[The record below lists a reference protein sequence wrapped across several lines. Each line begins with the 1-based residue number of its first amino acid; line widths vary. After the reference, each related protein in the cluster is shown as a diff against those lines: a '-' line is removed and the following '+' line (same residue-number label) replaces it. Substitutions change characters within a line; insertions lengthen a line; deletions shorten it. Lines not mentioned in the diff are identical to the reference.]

1 MDQQPFLVTFY
12 GVRGSLPSPMVGQ
25 DVREKLVTALEQ
37 ASSANLKNAASREKF
52 VDGLPDH
59 LKGCY
64 GGNTSCV
71 HLQVG
76 GHHVIFDCG
85 SGLRVLGNYLLE
97 QEFGKGEGEAHL
109 FLSHTHWDHIMGIPF
124 FVPLYREGN
133 QVKFYGSHPHLEKRL
148 VGQQH
153 FDYFPVPFD
162 SYQADIDIVPL
173 ADQKE
178 CVLGDVRIT
187 WHEMNHPG
195 QCFSYRVEYQ
205 GKSVI
210 YATDSE
216 YKDLGDDSLK
226 PTIEFFKDA
235 DLLVFDSQY
244 TFIEGIEK
252 EDWGHSSTFIGVDI
266 ALEAKVKK
274 IAFYHHEP
282 SYSDFKLVN
291 IFEQTKKYLKA
302 IGGSDSA
309 LEMILS
315 REGLTLDMLKG

>member
-1 MDQQPFLVTFY
+1 
-12 GVRGSLPSPMVGQ
+12 MVGK
-25 DVREKLVTALEQ
+25 DVREKLLGVLEQ
-37 ASSANLKNAASREKF
+37 AGPANLKDTASREAF
-52 VDGLPDH
+52 VDGLPEH
-59 LKGCY
+59 LKSCY
-64 GGNTSCV
+64 GGNSSCV

-76 GHHVIFDCG
+76 GHHLIFDGG
-85 SGLRVLGNYLLE
+85 SGLRVLGNHLLE
-97 QEFGKGEGEAHL
+97 QEFGKGKGEAHL
-109 FLSHTHWDHIMGIPF
+109 FFSHTHFI
-124 FVPLYREGN
+124 PLYREGN
-133 QVKFYGSHPHLEKRL
+133 QIKIYGSHPRL
-148 VGQQH
+148 KERLIGQQH

-162 SYQADIDIVPL
+162 IYLADIDVVQL
-173 ADQKE
+173 EDKKE
-178 CVLGDVRIT
+178 CALGDVRIT

-205 GKSVI
+205 GKSFI

-216 YKDLGDDSLK
+216 YKDFGDESLK

-244 TFIEGIEK
+244 TFIEGVEK

-282 SYSDFKLVN
+282 TYSDFKLVN

-302 IGGSDSA
+302 IDPDSP

-315 REGLTLDMLKG
+315 QEGLTLDMLKD

>member
-1 MDQQPFLVTFY
+1 MNSQPFLVTFY
-12 GVRGSLPSPMVGQ
+12 GVRGSLPSPMVGK
-25 DVREKLVTALEQ
+25 DVREKVLNILEQ
-37 ASSANLKNAASREKF
+37 VRPENLGDVNAREAF
-52 VDGLPDH
+52 VDGLPEH
-59 LKGCY
+59 LKSCY

-71 HLQVG
+71 HLFVG
-76 GHHVIFDCG
+76 GYHLIFDGG
-85 SGLRVLGNYLLE
+85 SGLRVLGNHLLE

-124 FVPLYREGN
+124 FVPFYREGN
-133 QVKFYGSHPHLEKRL
+133 RFKIYGSHPRL
-148 VGQQH
+148 KERLIGQQN

-162 SYQADIDIVPL
+162 VYLADIDIVSL
-173 ADQKE
+173 ADKKE
-178 CVLGDVRIT
+178 CVLGDVRVT

-205 GKSVI
+205 GKSFI

-216 YKDLGDDSLK
+216 YKDLADGSLK

-244 TFIEGIEK
+244 TFIEGVEK

-266 ALEAKVKK
+266 ALAAKIKK

-282 SYSDFKLVN
+282 TYSDFKLVN
-291 IFEQTKKYLKA
+291 IFEQTRKYLNA
-302 IGGSDSA
+302 IGDDHP
-309 LEMILS
+309 LKMILAQ
-315 REGLTLDMLKG
+315 EGRTLDMLSG

>member
-1 MDQQPFLVTFY
+1 
-12 GVRGSLPSPMVGQ
+12 MVGQ
-25 DVREKLVTALEQ
+25 DVREKLIHALEQ
-37 ASSANLKNAASREKF
+37 ATPANLKNAASREAF
-52 VDGLPDH
+52 VDSLPAH
-59 LKGCY
+59 LKSCY
-64 GGNTSCV
+64 GGNSSCV

-76 GHHVIFDCG
+76 GHHVILDGG
-85 SGLRVLGNYLLE
+85 SGLRVLGNHLLT
-97 QEFGKGEGEAHL
+97 QEFGKGKGEAHM

-124 FVPLYREGN
+124 FVPLYRKGN
-133 QVKFYGSHPHLEKRL
+133 KINIYGSHSRL
-148 VGQQH
+148 KERLAGQQS
-153 FDYFPVPFD
+153 FDYFPVSFD
-162 SYQADIDIVPL
+162 SYLADIDIVSL
-173 ADQKE
+173 TDKKE

-205 GKSVI
+205 GKSFI

-216 YKDLGDDSLK
+216 YKDLGDQSLK
-226 PTIEFFKDA
+226 PTIEFFKGA

-244 TFIEGIEK
+244 TFIEGVEK

-282 SYSDFKLVN
+282 TYSDFKLVH

-302 IGGSDSA
+302 IGSDNSLKMLLA
-309 LEMILS
+309 Q
-315 REGLTLDMLKG
+315 EGLTLDMLKP

>member
-1 MDQQPFLVTFY
+1 M
-12 GVRGSLPSPMVGQ
+12 
-25 DVREKLVTALEQ
+25 REKLVKVLEQ
-37 ASSANLKNAASREKF
+37 ANPANLKNEASREAF
-52 VDGLPDH
+52 VDSLPEH
-59 LKGCY
+59 LKSCY
-64 GGNTSCV
+64 GGNSSCV
-71 HLQVG
+71 YLQVG
-76 GHHVIFDCG
+76 GHHLIFDAG
-85 SGLRVLGNYLLE
+85 SGLRVLGNHLLE
-97 QEFGKGEGEAHL
+97 QEFGKGQGEAHL
-109 FLSHTHWDHIMGIPF
+109 FLTHTHWDHILGIPF
-124 FVPLYREGN
+124 FVPFYREGN
-133 QVKFYGSHPHLEKRL
+133 RFKIYGSHSHLEKRL
-148 VGQQH
+148 HSQQD
-153 FDYFPVPFD
+153 FDYFPVSFD
-162 SYQADIDIVPL
+162 SCQADIDIVSL

-195 QCFSYRVEYQ
+195 QCFSYRVDYQ
-205 GKSVI
+205 GKSFI

-226 PTIEFFKDA
+226 PIIEFFRDA

-282 SYSDFKLVN
+282 TYSDFKLVN
-291 IFEQTKKYLKA
+291 ILEQTRKYLKA
-302 IGGSDSA
+302 IGPEST

-315 REGLTLDMLKG
+315 QEGLTLDMLNS

>member
-1 MDQQPFLVTFY
+1 MNQQPFLVTFY

-25 DVREKLVTALEQ
+25 DVREKLVNALEQ
-37 ASSANLKNAASREKF
+37 ASPANLKNAASREAF
-52 VDGLPDH
+52 VDSLPAH
-59 LKGCY
+59 LKSCY
-64 GGNTSCV
+64 GGNSSCV

-76 GHHVIFDCG
+76 GHHVIFDGG
-85 SGLRVLGNYLLE
+85 SGLRVLGNHLLE
-97 QEFGKGEGEAHL
+97 QEFGKGQGEAHL

-124 FVPLYREGN
+124 FVPFYRKGN
-133 QVKFYGSHPHLEKRL
+133 KVNIYGSHPRL
-148 VGQQH
+148 KERLIGQQS

-162 SYQADIDIVPL
+162 AYLADIDIVSL
-173 ADQKE
+173 ANQKE

-205 GKSVI
+205 GKSFI

-216 YKDLGDDSLK
+216 YKDLGDQSLK
-226 PTIEFFKDA
+226 PTIEFFKGA

-244 TFIEGIEK
+244 TFIEGVEK

-282 SYSDFKLVN
+282 TYSDFKLVH

-302 IGGSDSA
+302 IGRDNP

-315 REGLTLDMLKG
+315 QEGLTIDMLQG

>member
-25 DVREKLVTALEQ
+25 DVREKLVKALEQ
-37 ASSANLKNAASREKF
+37 ASPANLKDAASREAF
-52 VDGLPDH
+52 VDGLPDY
-59 LKGCY
+59 LKSCY
-64 GGNTSCV
+64 GGNSSCV

-76 GHHVIFDCG
+76 GHHLIFDGG
-85 SGLRVLGNYLLE
+85 SGLRVLGNRLLE
-97 QEFGKGEGEAHL
+97 QEFGKGQGQAHI

-124 FVPLYREGN
+124 FVPFYREGN
-133 QVKFYGSHPHLEKRL
+133 QIKIYGSHPYLEKRL
-148 VGQQH
+148 IGQQH
-153 FDYFPVPFD
+153 FDYFPVPFK
-162 SYQADIDIVPL
+162 SYLADIDVVSL

-195 QCFSYRVEYQ
+195 QCFSYRVEYR
-205 GKSVI
+205 GKSFI

-216 YKDLGDDSLK
+216 YKDLGDKSLK
-226 PTIEFFKDA
+226 PTIKFFKDA

-282 SYSDFKLVN
+282 TYSDFKLVN
-291 IFEQTKKYLKA
+291 IFEQTQKYLKA
-302 IGGSDSA
+302 IDPEST

-315 REGLTLDMLKG
+315 REGFTLDMLSG

>member
-1 MDQQPFLVTFY
+1 MSQQPFLVTFY

-25 DVREKLVTALEQ
+25 DVREKLVNALEQ
-37 ASSANLKNAASREKF
+37 ASPANLKNAASREAF
-52 VDGLPDH
+52 VDGLPEH
-59 LKGCY
+59 LKSCY
-64 GGNTSCV
+64 GGNSSCV

-76 GHHVIFDCG
+76 GHHLIFDGG
-85 SGLRVLGNYLLE
+85 SGLRVLGNHLLTR
-97 QEFGKGEGEAHL
+97 EFGKGKGEAHL

-124 FVPLYREGN
+124 FVPFYREGN
-133 QVKFYGSHPHLEKRL
+133 KVNIYGSHPRLKERL
-148 VGQQH
+148 VGQQN

-162 SYQADIDIVPL
+162 AYLADIDIVSL
-173 ADQKE
+173 EKKKE
-178 CVLGDVRIT
+178 VMLGDVRIT

-195 QCFSYRVEYQ
+195 QCFSYKVEYQ
-205 GKSVI
+205 GKSFV

-216 YKDLGDDSLK
+216 YKNLEDDSLK
-226 PTIEFFKDA
+226 PTIEFFRGA

-244 TFIEGIEK
+244 TFIEGVEK

-282 SYSDFKLVN
+282 TYSDFKLVH

-302 IGGSDSA
+302 IGSSST
-309 LEMILS
+309 LKMILS
-315 REGLTLDMLKG
+315 QEGLTLDIMRG

>member
-1 MDQQPFLVTFY
+1 M
-12 GVRGSLPSPMVGQ
+12 
-25 DVREKLVTALEQ
+25 
-37 ASSANLKNAASREKF
+37 
-52 VDGLPDH
+52 
-59 LKGCY
+59 
-64 GGNTSCV
+64 
-71 HLQVG
+71 G
-76 GHHVIFDCG
+76 GHHVIFDGG
-85 SGLRVLGNYLLE
+85 SGLRVLGNHLLE
-97 QEFGKGEGEAHL
+97 QEFGKGQGQAHI

-124 FVPLYREGN
+124 FVPFYREGN
-133 QVKFYGSHPHLEKRL
+133 QIKIYGSHPHLEKRL
-148 VGQQH
+148 IGQQH
-153 FDYFPVPFD
+153 FDYFPVPFK
-162 SYQADIDIVPL
+162 SYLADIDIVSL

-195 QCFSYRVEYQ
+195 QCFSYRVEYR
-205 GKSVI
+205 GKSFI

-216 YKDLGDDSLK
+216 YKDLGDESLK

-282 SYSDFKLVN
+282 TYSDFKLVN
-291 IFEQTKKYLKA
+291 IFEQTQKYLKA
-302 IGGSDSA
+302 IDPEST

-315 REGLTLDMLKG
+315 REGLTLDMLSG